1 VIEKS
6 VDSGSGLRFAPIHS
20 ERPMESAA
28 IETNGTQFAA
38 ERSQTDSGQA
48 GVRSVRRALSLVNAI
63 AEAGGEAAL
72 TDLSARTGLP
82 VSTCHH
88 LLKTL
93 IECGYAAQVPGKKL
107 YVLGTR
113 FIQLSHACV
122 NSDLPRRA
130 QPYLEAI
137 SEATGE
143 TVHLAALQGNAIVT
157 VALREARHAI
167 RVDAGGIGKLE
178 APHATSIGK
187 AILAWLPENEI
198 RRVLATGMASFT
210 EHTITALPEL
220 IESLRQVR
228 REGIAFDLEEF
239 IPGVICVGAPI
250 RDQAGAVIGAISA
263 SMPKMRATDAHM
275 ALTRAEIIA
284 ATRALSE
291 DYGAPRGD
299 QPTSTTI
306 PN

>member
-1 VIEKS
+1 
-6 VDSGSGLRFAPIHS
+6 
-20 ERPMESAA
+20 MESAA
-28 IETNGTQFAA
+28 IATNGAVPKA
-38 ERSQTDSGQA
+38 GRSASDPAQA
-48 GVRSVRRALSLVNAI
+48 SVRSVKRALSLVNAI

-72 TDLSARTGLP
+72 TDLSIRTSLP

-93 IECGYAAQVPGKKL
+93 IECGFAAQVPGKKL

-130 QPYLEAI
+130 QPFLEAI

-167 RVDAGGIGKLE
+167 RVDAGGVGKLE

-198 RRVLATGMASFT
+198 RRVLASGMTRFT
-210 EHTITALPEL
+210 EHTITELPEL
-220 IESLRQVR
+220 IEALRQVR
-228 REGIAFDLEEF
+228 RDGVAFDREEY
-239 IPGVICVGAPI
+239 IPGVICIGAPI

-263 SMPKMRATDAHM
+263 SMPKMRATDEHVAM
-275 ALTRAEIIA
+275 TRAEILS

-291 DYGAPRGD
+291 DYGASPDTGAEHAAN
-299 QPTSTTI
+299 TTI
-306 PN
+306 QN

>member
-1 VIEKS
+1 
-6 VDSGSGLRFAPIHS
+6 
-20 ERPMESAA
+20 MESEA
-28 IETNGTQFAA
+28 IETNGATLNGQLPASDAA
-38 ERSQTDSGQA
+38 QA
-48 GVRSVRRALSLVNAI
+48 GVRSVKRALSLVNAI

-72 TDLSARTGLP
+72 TDLSVRTGLP

-93 IECGYAAQVPGKKL
+93 IDCGYAAQVPGKKL

-130 QPYLEAI
+130 QPFLEAI

-167 RVDAGGIGKLE
+167 RVDAGGVGRLE

-198 RRVLATGMASFT
+198 RRVLASGMTRFT
-210 EHTITALPEL
+210 EYTMTALPEL
-220 IESLRQVR
+220 IEALRQVR
-228 REGIAFDLEEF
+228 REGVAFDREEF
-239 IPGVICVGAPI
+239 IPGVICIGAPI
-250 RDQAGAVIGAISA
+250 RDRAGAVIGAISA
-263 SMPKMRATDAHM
+263 SMPKMRATDEHM
-275 ALTRAEIIA
+275 STTRAEIVS

-291 DYGAPRGD
+291 DYGAVPESGAE
-299 QPTSTTI
+299 QTAKTTI

>member
-1 VIEKS
+1 
-6 VDSGSGLRFAPIHS
+6 
-20 ERPMESAA
+20 MEFA
-28 IETNGTQFAA
+28 IETSEATLPSDRCSA
-38 ERSQTDSGQA
+38 EPAQS
-48 GVRSVRRALSLVNAI
+48 GVRSVKRALSLVNAI
-63 AEAGGEAAL
+63 ADAGGEAAL

-93 IECGYAAQVPGKKL
+93 VECGFAAQVAGKKL

-130 QPYLEAI
+130 QPFLEAI

-167 RVDAGGIGKLE
+167 RVDAGGVGRVE
-178 APHATSIGK
+178 APHATSVGK

-198 RRVLATGMASFT
+198 RRVLAAGMTRFT
-210 EHTITALPEL
+210 KHTITTLPEL
-220 IESLRQVR
+220 TEALRQVR
-228 REGIAFDLEEF
+228 REGVAFDMEEY
-239 IPGVICVGAPI
+239 IPEVICIGAPI

-263 SMPKMRATDAHM
+263 SMPKMRATEEHVAM
-275 ALTRAEIIA
+275 TRAEILS
-284 ATRALSE
+284 ATQALSE
-291 DYGAPRGD
+291 DYGAPRETGAEKAVN
-299 QPTSTTI
+299 TTI
-306 PN
+306 AN

>member
-1 VIEKS
+1 
-6 VDSGSGLRFAPIHS
+6 
-20 ERPMESAA
+20 MESAA
-28 IETNGTQFAA
+28 IETNGVTLSTERPAA
-38 ERSQTDSGQA
+38 DAAQA
-48 GVRSVRRALSLVNAI
+48 GVRSVKRALSLVNAI

-93 IECGYAAQVPGKKL
+93 IDCGYAAQVPGKKL

-122 NSDLPRRA
+122 NSDLPRRS
-130 QPYLEAI
+130 QPFLQAI

-167 RVDAGGIGKLE
+167 RVDAGGVGKLE
-178 APHATSIGK
+178 APHATSVGK

-198 RRVLATGMASFT
+198 RRVLASGMTRFT

-220 IESLRQVR
+220 LESLRRVR
-228 REGIAFDLEEF
+228 REGFALDEEEY
-239 IPGVICVGAPI
+239 IPGVICIGAPI

-263 SMPKMRATDAHM
+263 SMPKMRATDEHM
-275 ALTRAEIIA
+275 AMTRAEILS

-291 DYGAPRGD
+291 DYGAAPDAGAD
-299 QPTSTTI
+299 QPTNAI

>member
-1 VIEKS
+1 
-6 VDSGSGLRFAPIHS
+6 
-20 ERPMESAA
+20 MESAA
-28 IETNGTQFAA
+28 IATNGNAAHPKA
-38 ERSQTDSGQA
+38 ERSQSDSGQSS
-48 GVRSVRRALSLVNAI
+48 VRSVKRALSLVNAI

-130 QPYLEAI
+130 QPFLEAI

-167 RVDAGGIGKLE
+167 RVDAGGVGKVE
-178 APHATSIGK
+178 APHATSVGK

-198 RRVLATGMASFT
+198 RRVLASGMTRFT
-210 EHTITALPEL
+210 DHTITTLPDL
-220 IESLRQVR
+220 LESLRHVR
-228 REGIAFDLEEF
+228 REGVAFDREEF
-239 IPGVICVGAPI
+239 IPGVICIGAPI

-263 SMPKMRATDAHM
+263 SMPKMRATDEHVAM
-275 ALTRAEIIA
+275 TRAEILS

-291 DYGAPRGD
+291 DYGAAPEAGEE
-299 QPTSTTI
+299 PATNTAI

>member
-1 VIEKS
+1 
-6 VDSGSGLRFAPIHS
+6 
-20 ERPMESAA
+20 MESAA
-28 IETNGTQFAA
+28 IATSRNGVPLKA
-38 ERSQTDSGQA
+38 ERSQSDSA
-48 GVRSVRRALSLVNAI
+48 PTSVRSVRRALSLVNAI
-63 AEAGGEAAL
+63 ADAGGEAAL
-72 TDLSARTGLP
+72 TDLSVRTGLP

-130 QPYLEAI
+130 QPFLEAI

-167 RVDAGGIGKLE
+167 RVDAGGVGKLE

-198 RRVLATGMASFT
+198 RRVLASGMTRFT
-210 EHTITALPEL
+210 EHTITALPDL
-220 IESLRQVR
+220 IEALRHVR
-228 REGIAFDLEEF
+228 REGVAFDREEF
-239 IPGVICVGAPI
+239 IPGVICIGAPI

-263 SMPKMRATDAHM
+263 SMPKMRATDEHVAM
-275 ALTRAEIIA
+275 TRAEILA

-291 DYGAPRGD
+291 DYGAAPEVGAEQD
-299 QPTSTTI
+299 VNTPTA
-306 PN
+306 N

>member
-1 VIEKS
+1 
-6 VDSGSGLRFAPIHS
+6 
-20 ERPMESAA
+20 MESAA
-28 IETNGTQFAA
+28 VETNGVLLKA
-38 ERSQTDSGQA
+38 ERSAPDPAQA
-48 GVRSVRRALSLVNAI
+48 GVRSVKRALSLVNAI
-63 AEAGGEAAL
+63 AEAGGEAPL
-72 TDLSARTGLP
+72 TDLSVRTGLP

-130 QPYLEAI
+130 QPFLEAI

-167 RVDAGGIGKLE
+167 RVDAGGVGKLE

-198 RRVLATGMASFT
+198 RRVLAAGMTRFT

-220 IESLRQVR
+220 IEALRQVR
-228 REGIAFDLEEF
+228 REGVAFDLEEY
-239 IPGVICVGAPI
+239 IPGVICIGAPI
-250 RDQAGAVIGAISA
+250 RDQAGGVIGAISA
-263 SMPKMRATDAHM
+263 SMPKMRATDEHIAT
-275 ALTRAEIIA
+275 TRAEILST
-284 ATRALSE
+284 TRALSE
-291 DYGAPRGD
+291 DYGAPREARAE
-299 QPTSTTI
+299 QPTNTAI

>member
-1 VIEKS
+1 MGS
-6 VDSGSGLRFAPIHS
+6 VAVEMNGGLS
-20 ERPMESAA
+20 K
-28 IETNGTQFAA
+28 A
-38 ERSQTDSGQA
+38 ERSASDPVQA

-72 TDLSARTGLP
+72 TDLSARTNLP

-130 QPYLEAI
+130 QPFLEAI

-167 RVDAGGIGKLE
+167 RVDAGGVGKVE

-187 AILAWLPENEI
+187 AILAWLPDNEI
-198 RRVLATGMASFT
+198 RRVLAGGMTRFT

-220 IESLRQVR
+220 VEALRQVR
-228 REGIAFDLEEF
+228 REGVAFDREEF
-239 IPGVICVGAPI
+239 IPGVICIGAPI

-263 SMPKMRATDAHM
+263 SMPKMRATDEHIAM
-275 ALTRAEIIA
+275 TRAEILST
-284 ATRALSE
+284 TRALSE
-291 DYGAPRGD
+291 DYGAPREAGAE
-299 QPTSTTI
+299 QPTNTTI

>member
-1 VIEKS
+1 
-6 VDSGSGLRFAPIHS
+6 
-20 ERPMESAA
+20 MESAA
-28 IETNGTQFAA
+28 IATDGNGARLKA
-38 ERSQTDSGQA
+38 ERPQSDSGQSS
-48 GVRSVRRALSLVNAI
+48 VRSVKRALSLVNAI

-130 QPYLEAI
+130 QPFLEAI

-167 RVDAGGIGKLE
+167 RVDAGGVGKVE
-178 APHATSIGK
+178 APHATSVGK

-198 RRVLATGMASFT
+198 RRVLASGMTRFT
-210 EHTITALPEL
+210 DHTITTLPEL
-220 IESLRQVR
+220 TESLRRVR
-228 REGIAFDLEEF
+228 REGVAFDREEF
-239 IPGVICVGAPI
+239 IPGVICIGAPI

-263 SMPKMRATDAHM
+263 SMPKMRATDEHIAM
-275 ALTRAEIIA
+275 TRAEILS

-291 DYGAPRGD
+291 DYGAAPDTGGE
-299 QPTSTTI
+299 PATNTTI

>member
-1 VIEKS
+1 M
-6 VDSGSGLRFAPIHS
+6 D
-20 ERPMESAA
+20 SAA
-28 IETNGTQFAA
+28 IETNGTALNG
-38 ERSQTDSGQA
+38 ERSAADAAQA
-48 GVRSVRRALSLVNAI
+48 GVRSVKRALSLVNAI

-93 IECGYAAQVPGKKL
+93 IDCGYAAQVPGKKL

-130 QPYLEAI
+130 QPFLQAI

-198 RRVLATGMASFT
+198 RRVLATGMARFT

-228 REGIAFDLEEF
+228 REGVAFDREEF
-239 IPGVICVGAPI
+239 IPGVICIGAPI

-263 SMPKMRATDAHM
+263 SMPKMRATDEHM
-275 ALTRAEIIA
+275 AMTRAEILS

-291 DYGAPRGD
+291 DYGAPREAGAE
-299 QPTSTTI
+299 QSTNTTI

>member
-1 VIEKS
+1 
-6 VDSGSGLRFAPIHS
+6 
-20 ERPMESAA
+20 MESVAV
-28 IETNGTQFAA
+28 EMNGALSKA
-38 ERSQTDSGQA
+38 ERSASDPVQA
-48 GVRSVRRALSLVNAI
+48 GVRSVKRALSLVDAI
-63 AEAGGEAAL
+63 AEAGGAAAL
-72 TDLSARTGLP
+72 TDLSTRTGLP

-130 QPYLEAI
+130 QPFLEAI

-167 RVDAGGIGKLE
+167 RVDAGGVGKLE

-187 AILAWLPENEI
+187 AILAWLPESEI
-198 RRVLATGMASFT
+198 RRVLAAGMTRFT

-220 IESLRQVR
+220 IEALRHVR
-228 REGIAFDLEEF
+228 REGVALDLEEY
-239 IPGVICVGAPI
+239 IPGVICIGAPI
-250 RDQAGAVIGAISA
+250 RDRAGAVIGAISA
-263 SMPKMRATDAHM
+263 SMPKMRASEEHM
-275 ALTRAEIIA
+275 AMTRAEILS

-291 DYGAPRGD
+291 DYGARLD
-299 QPTSTTI
+299 AATEQATNTTI

>member
-1 VIEKS
+1 
-6 VDSGSGLRFAPIHS
+6 
-20 ERPMESAA
+20 METAA
-28 IETNGTQFAA
+28 IATNGNSD
-38 ERSQTDSGQA
+38 RPKGGVSQSDSGQA
-48 GVRSVRRALSLVNAI
+48 SVRSVRRALSLVNAI
-63 AEAGGEAAL
+63 ADAGGEAAL
-72 TDLSARTGLP
+72 TDLSVRTGLP

-130 QPYLEAI
+130 QPFLEAI

-143 TVHLAALQGNAIVT
+143 TVHLAALQGTSIVT

-167 RVDAGGIGKLE
+167 RVDAGGVGKVE
-178 APHATSIGK
+178 APHATSVGK
-187 AILAWLPENEI
+187 AILAWLPDNEI
-198 RRVLATGMASFT
+198 RRVLASGMTRFT

-220 IESLRQVR
+220 IEALRHVR
-228 REGIAFDLEEF
+228 REGVAFDREEF
-239 IPGVICVGAPI
+239 IPGVICIGAPI

-263 SMPKMRATDAHM
+263 SMPKMRATDEHVAT
-275 ALTRAEIIA
+275 TRAEILS

-291 DYGAPRGD
+291 DYGARLDAAAEP
-299 QPTSTTI
+299 PAPSTN